1 MKFQN
6 KIGLFLFLMV
16 SLGCAR
22 RSTLPQLCQIAYE
35 REGINPNDE
44 FINSNI
50 EIYVMDC
57 DGSNQVQLT
66 DQPSFDLEPDWSP
79 DGKQIV
85 YVSYQDGNFE
95 IYIMNADGSEKR
107 NFSDHPSADYYPA
120 WSPDGKWIAYHSN
133 RDGDREIYLQSVNSE
148 EVIKITDNQYADQT
162 PTWSPKGDK
171 LAFAQAQ
178 DENFMSTGL
187 AIVSL
192 DDLTVELVIP
202 PDILNIREPTWS
214 PDGRWI
220 AFTARIEN
228 DDEIFVV
235 NTRNWKYTQ
244 ITYDFN
250 NNLRA
255 VNGSSSWSP
264 DSSQIVF
271 HSHREGRKPEIYIM
285 NRDGTEVR
293 KIPNTG
299 WEDWGSYNPD
309 WRP

>member
-1 MKFQN
+1 
-6 KIGLFLFLMV
+6 MV
-16 SLGCAR
+16 SLGCASR
-22 RSTLPQLCQIAYE
+22 TTLPQPCQIAFE
-35 REGINPNDE
+35 GEGINPNDE

-57 DGSNQVQLT
+57 DGSNRVQLT
-66 DQPSFDLEPDWSP
+66 NQASFDLEPDWSP
-79 DGKQIV
+79 DGNQIV
-85 YVSYQDGNFE
+85 YMSSRNGNFE

-107 NFSDHPSADYYPA
+107 NFSDHPADDWAPA
-120 WSPDGKWIAYHSN
+120 WSPDGKWIAFTSR
-133 RDGDREIYLQSVNSE
+133 RDGDNEIYLQAVNNE
-148 EVIKITDNQYADQT
+148 EIIQITDNQYADRA

-171 LAFAQAQ
+171 LAFVQAQ
-178 DENFMSTGL
+178 DEDGLSGGL

-202 PDILNIREPTWS
+202 PDILYIRQLAWS

-220 AFTARIEN
+220 AFTSRVEN

-235 NTRNWKYTQ
+235 NTRTWKYTRL
-244 ITYDFN
+244 TYDLN

-264 DSSQIVF
+264 DSSQIMF
-271 HSHREGRKPEIYIM
+271 HSHLEGKKFEIYVM
-285 NRDGTEVR
+285 NRDGTGVI
-293 KIPNTG
+293 KIPKVG
-299 WEDWGSYNPD
+299 WEDWSTSSPD